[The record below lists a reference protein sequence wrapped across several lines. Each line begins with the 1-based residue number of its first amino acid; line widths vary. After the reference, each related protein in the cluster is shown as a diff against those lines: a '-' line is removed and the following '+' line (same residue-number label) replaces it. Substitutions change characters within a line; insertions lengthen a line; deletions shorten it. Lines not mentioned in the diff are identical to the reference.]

1 MDSDSLSQPGTE
13 ELIQEL
19 HDRQEA
25 LQAAEDELHAALGAF
40 YRVVLEDSDPG
51 FNGRWFTSFSKEEVI
66 IEGLTLTWSDGII
79 WNMEEYEISDP
90 PQIGDSFE
98 ISSDGERFGAKIV
111 DKDTLKWTDG
121 DIWRRIDLG
130 EAIAAAVGAS
140 PAAVPATGGPA
151 GVECIVL
158 GVRSPSAA
166 SSTPA
171 DQ

>member
-25 LQAAEDELHAALGAF
+25 LQAADDELHAALGAF

-130 EAIAAAVGAS
+130 EAISAAVGAS
-140 PAAVPATGGPA
+140 PAAVPATRGPA
-151 GVECIVL
+151 
-158 GVRSPSAA
+158 SPGTEIPSWLAP
-166 SSTPA
+166 SSVSS
-171 DQ
+171 